1 MYCFICMCIHM
12 YLQYRI
18 ALEGAYTFFSLDLK
32 LDFIFAVGKEVELGS
47 HSLLQTGVN
56 FITKHRVV
64 LES

>member
-1 MYCFICMCIHM
+1 MHTHVFTIQNSFRR
-12 YLQYRI
+12 YLHV
-18 ALEGAYTFFSLDLK
+18 FSLDLK